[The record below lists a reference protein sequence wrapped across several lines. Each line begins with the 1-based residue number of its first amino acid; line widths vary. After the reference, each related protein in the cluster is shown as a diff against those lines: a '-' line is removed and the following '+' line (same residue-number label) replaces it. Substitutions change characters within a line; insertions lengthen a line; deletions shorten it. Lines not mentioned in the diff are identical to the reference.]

1 MTAEIVKFALQVA
14 IAITTSITSAF
25 LAAWLAAR
33 RFRNDRWWEKKA
45 TAYSDLIE
53 SLHNMK

>member
-14 IAITTSITSAF
+14 IAITSAF

-45 TAYSDLIE
+45 TAYSDLVE
-53 SLHNMK
+53 SLHNT